1 MLTWLYLK
9 AVQRMEARYGYD
21 AAYLRDLA
29 EASPTAFR
37 RFARAQMALRHRA
50 APLPAWFGA
59 QLAAT
64 LHEDCG
70 PCVQIVVDMA
80 VEAGV
85 DPALLRALLSGAS
98 TNDEARLG
106 FDYAAAVCAGDLAA
120 DALRAAIERRWG
132 RPALA
137 SLALAM
143 AGARNYPLM
152 KRALGHAHAC
162 VKIRLAGQ
170 DVAVARESEAA

>member
-70 PCVQIVVDMA
+70 PCVQIVA
-80 VEAGV
+80 LRTTTAAG
-85 DPALLRALLSGAS
+85 
-98 TNDEARLG
+98 
-106 FDYAAAVCAGDLAA
+106 CAGRP
-120 DALRAAIERRWG
+120 LRPNS
-132 RPALA
+132 PA
-137 SLALAM
+137 
-143 AGARNYPLM
+143 G
-152 KRALGHAHAC
+152 
-162 VKIRLAGQ
+162 
-170 DVAVARESEAA
+170 